1 MIDQNRPIGSV
12 ERLASLMTA
21 DPTERV
27 VQTFQ
32 ADGPPQWHLV
42 RRRLE
47 VSPEVVRA
55 LLAAGSA
62 GADGVPCLVPVAD
75 GLLPGTSQTYQFSV
89 TLQKIDHTDPQPR
102 RKRGRPRKP
111 DAPGAAERMAASRDR
126 KARIDV
132 HRLLLIAAMTEHMPT
147 EKLRQLETHRVFGP
161 IIREARF
168 MAKAAALTGSNLE
181 S

>member
-12 ERLASLMTA
+12 DILASLMTA
-21 DPTERV
+21 DPTERI

-55 LLAAGSA
+55 LLDAWTSD
-62 GADGVPCLVPVAD
+62 ADGVPCLVPVAD
-75 GLLPGTSQTYQFSV
+75 GLLPGTSQTYRFSA
-89 TLQKIDHTDPQPR
+89 TLQKFDLPDTQPR

-111 DAPGAAERMAASRDR
+111 DAPDAAERMAASRNR
-126 KARIDV
+126 KARTDV
-132 HRLLLIAAMTEHMPT
+132 HRLLLIAAMTEHMPA
-147 EKLRQLETHRVFGP
+147 EKLHQLEAHRTFGP
-161 IIREARF
+161 ILREARF
-168 MAKAAALTGSNLE
+168 MAKAAALTGSNLDG
-181 S
+181 